1 MALPENNER
10 QKNLRAVLAARKHM
24 VAAAAWLVVLAL
36 ALTAATFAWFSSSRF
51 TNVTPVAHTVS
62 EEGYDLLISAN
73 EAGPFDTQCALSVA
87 DKTLYPISTADLS
100 NFWRSTFQNACG
112 ITTDYG
118 NCTSQLGEYALTG
131 TLYLKG
137 AQAPLS
143 VYLYQS
149 QMSVSADPQL
159 LAAARIGF
167 VVQSASGTHT
177 YIFSCDD
184 LGNTS
189 QATAKR
195 TTTQSNVVVGG
206 QGSWSYV
213 ADPAQSIGSHTM
225 DGSGT
230 SPVTRAGAQPLFTL
244 GANEVASVRY
254 FVYME
259 GCDANCITEA
269 QSKNLTLQFAFAGA
283 KA

>member
-1 MALPENNER
+1 MAESKNNQRSER
-10 QKNLRAVLAARKHM
+10 LRSILAARRGM
-24 VAAAAWLVVLAL
+24 VGAAAWLVVLAL
-36 ALTAATFAWFSSSRF
+36 VLSAATFAWFSGSRF

-62 EEGYDLLISAN
+62 EDGYDLLISAN
-73 EAGPFDTQCALSVA
+73 EGGPFDTTCQLSAA

-100 NFWRSTFQNACG
+100 NFWRATFQNASG
-112 ITTDYG
+112 ITTDYAS
-118 NCTSQLGEYALTG
+118 CTSQLNDYALTG
-131 TLYLKG
+131 TFYLKG
-137 AQAPLS
+137 AASPLA
-143 VYLYQS
+143 VYLYLS

-159 LAAARIGF
+159 LVAARVGF
-167 VVQSASGTHT
+167 IVQSASGTHT
-177 YIFSCDD
+177 FIFSCDD

-189 QATAKR
+189 QAASKR
-195 TTTQSNVVVGG
+195 TTAQNNVVVGG

-213 ADPAQSIGSHTM
+213 ADPALSMGAHTM
-225 DGSGT
+225 DGSGN
-230 SPVTRAGAQPLFTL
+230 SPVLRSGAQPLFTL

-269 QSKNLTLQFAFAGA
+269 QSKNFTLQFAFAGA

>member
-10 QKNLRAVLAARKHM
+10 QKNLRTVLVARKRM

-62 EEGYDLLISAN
+62 EEGYDLLISSS
-73 EAGPFDTQCALSVA
+73 EAGPFDTQCTLSVA
-87 DKTLYPISTADLS
+87 DKTLYPISTANLS
-100 NFWRSTFQNACG
+100 NFWRSTFQNASG
-112 ITTDYG
+112 ITTDYA

-137 AQAPLS
+137 AQAPLA

-184 LGNTS
+184 LGNAS

-195 TTTQSNVVVGG
+195 TTTQSNVVVSG

-213 ADPAQSIGSHTM
+213 TDPAQSIGSHTM

-230 SPVTRAGAQPLFTL
+230 SPVMRAGAQPLFTL